1 MGFFDSLF
9 GPSWEERVAVHM
21 RKTELPVHERIR
33 RCINDLTPKA
43 DGGDI
48 SQGLPV
54 TEIRKQLAGHSD
66 GDELGHLAAAM
77 HLRKKMRMPVV
88 ALRKKTEAQWTISM
102 ITEQARL
109 PANDGNRYRRFENDK
124 FIIWNPVDDQGQDL
138 APCPK

>member
-1 MGFFDSLF
+1 MGLFDSLF
-9 GPSWEERVAVHM
+9 GPSWEERVRLYM
-21 RKTELPVHERIR
+21 DNRRLTLPDRIR
-33 RCINDLTPKA
+33 TCINDLSPKA
-43 DGGDI
+43 DLKAI

-109 PANDGNRYRRFENDK
+109 PANDGNRYRRFENGS